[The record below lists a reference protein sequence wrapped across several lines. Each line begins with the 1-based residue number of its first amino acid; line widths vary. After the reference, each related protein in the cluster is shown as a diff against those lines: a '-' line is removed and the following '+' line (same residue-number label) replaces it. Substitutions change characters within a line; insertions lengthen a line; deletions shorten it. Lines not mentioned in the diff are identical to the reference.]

1 MQATGLT
8 GSEGPQDGDWER
20 CHPEASSPLQV
31 EAVYVSESDWYLP
44 DPPEPEC
51 GTSRG
56 KTPMVLVQ
64 RLPSS
69 VVRRY
74 INESNAHIFAST
86 AFGSAPASYD
96 EQTIQT
102 ANGKKTLKRLQE
114 EATQLKLPTKGT
126 KAQLEKRY
134 RYAGSRVHKHIASL
148 ASTPKT
154 CTETFH

>member
-1 MQATGLT
+1 MYY
-8 GSEGPQDGDWER
+8 R

-74 INESNAHIFAST
+74 INESNAHIFGKFFRSNKEYVPEKKSNRLPVFRSPVGGVVAS
-86 AFGSAPASYD
+86 
-96 EQTIQT
+96 
-102 ANGKKTLKRLQE
+102 
-114 EATQLKLPTKGT
+114 
-126 KAQLEKRY
+126 
-134 RYAGSRVHKHIASL
+134 VIASHP
-148 ASTPKT
+148 SRSVIYSPPTP
-154 CTETFH
+154 